1 MDGKQVRWG
10 QSIRVVRKE
19 LPNLSARFHLTNFDT
34 NDDFAIRMRIVL
46 SAQRRGLYINDSRL
60 LYNANDPL
68 YLHLAL
74 HFITI
79 RNDPEAL
86 VNDKATARSSIN
98 QETHRLRTR
107 HTEEFCTGFARACWT
122 WLEAY
127 QHSKYEDFLIA
138 GQHLAT
144 PIQSRRH
151 LWLLEI
157 EGTLHLHPWAQF
169 LLWWIRRYKDDKL
182 PNNFDASQTIQTPA
196 YQIHY
201 NFQPFIKQETLV
213 IVTRKADGKEWEF
226 SIYHHDAAVATT
238 ALENLKAFVAKKHIF

>member
-1 MDGKQVRWG
+1 M
-10 QSIRVVRKE
+10 
-19 LPNLSARFHLTNFDT
+19 
-34 NDDFAIRMRIVL
+34 
-46 SAQRRGLYINDSRL
+46 
-60 LYNANDPL
+60 
-68 YLHLAL
+68 
-74 HFITI
+74 
-79 RNDPEAL
+79 
-86 VNDKATARSSIN
+86 
-98 QETHRLRTR
+98 
-107 HTEEFCTGFARACWT
+107 
-122 WLEAY
+122 
-127 QHSKYEDFLIA
+127 
-138 GQHLAT
+138 AT
-144 PIQSRRH
+144 PVQSRRH

-157 EGTLHLHPWAQF
+157 EGTLHRHPWAQF